1 MGSVVFDYK
10 GLNLTLLPEKAVWID
25 SMGVLLIADLHFGKA
40 AHFRKSGIPISEK
53 VHEQD
58 YQMMTSLVLKYSPKQ
73 VYFLGDLFHSSWNE
87 EWENLLSFLG
97 LFPTTSFHLVVGN
110 HDILPSEKYKD
121 SRLMVHT
128 HPITLGAL
136 LLSHEPTLPPSG
148 FLNVCGHIHPGI
160 LLKGKAKQRISIPCF
175 HYSENVL
182 VLPSFGNFTGLALI
196 KGQKNDGVWG
206 IADDRLIPILSPS
219 VIG

>member
-1 MGSVVFDYK
+1 
-10 GLNLTLLPEKAVWID
+10 
-25 SMGVLLIADLHFGKA
+25 
-40 AHFRKSGIPISEK
+40 
-53 VHEQD
+53 
-58 YQMMTSLVLKYSPKQ
+58 
-73 VYFLGDLFHSSWNE
+73 
-87 EWENLLSFLG
+87 
-97 LFPTTSFHLVVGN
+97 
-110 HDILPSEKYKD
+110 
-121 SRLMVHT
+121 
-128 HPITLGAL
+128 L

-196 KGQKNDGVWG
+196 KGQKNDGIWG
-206 IADDRLIPILSPS
+206 IAEDRLIPILSPP

>member
-1 MGSVVFDYK
+1 MASVSFEFG
-10 GLNLTLLPEKAVWID
+10 GLELVLLPEQAVWIEHL
-25 SMGVLLIADLHFGKA
+25 SVLLIADLHFGKA

-53 VHEQD
+53 VHDQD
-58 YQMMTSLVLKYSPKQ
+58 YQMMTSLVLKYSPNQ

-196 KGQKNDGVWG
+196 KKQKNDGIWG
-206 IADDRLIPILSPS
+206 IAEDRLIPILSPP

>member
-10 GLNLTLLPEKAVWID
+10 GLNVTLLPEKAVWID

-58 YQMMTSLVLKYSPKQ
+58 YQMMTSLVLKYSTKE

-110 HDILPSEKYKD
+110 HDILPSEKYQD
-121 SRLMVHT
+121 SRLKVHA
-128 HPITLGAL
+128 HPITLGTL

-196 KGQKNDGVWG
+196 KGQKNDGIWG
-206 IADDRLIPILSPS
+206 IAEDRLIPILSPP